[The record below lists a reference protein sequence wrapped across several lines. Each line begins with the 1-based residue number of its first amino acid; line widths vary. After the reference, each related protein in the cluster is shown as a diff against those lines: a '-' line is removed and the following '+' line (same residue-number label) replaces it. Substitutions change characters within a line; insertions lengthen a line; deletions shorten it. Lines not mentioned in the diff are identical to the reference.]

1 MDEMNVRSVYPQNM
15 KYYLEKLN
23 NYQKNRVRLVN
34 SNPNAQGGDI
44 LRIPL
49 PNNSIIDTHSFLM
62 IGKMYQTKKGSITAG
77 TNDVSYRLPNLNQDV
92 ISRVSCLV
100 NGKTISNIN
109 NYNILY
115 RIHKA
120 NDNYDGVRRGVLLGD
135 YETGETKSVG
145 SGSVVAIN
153 TPRRSFACDSWLGG
167 FFGMEPR
174 YIDTSYLGNCEVE
187 ITIESGNICGC
198 NNFANIGDGNLKVV
212 LEELE
217 FSIEVVS
224 VNDGVYYNV
233 LDSAISERENGL
245 EISYKNYINYN
256 NTGASSNS
264 LNFNVSTNCLDRL
277 VATRRLSTFNA
288 EASNIINITGGGKG
302 LGGSFANKQSAYIS
316 LGTLGAVD
324 ASTDSS
330 EEVAFFVMGQD
341 TSASVDNQLTTYQYQ
356 VNNTFIPSNLV
367 KVNESKEA
375 QAIVLSAFNHFGDS
389 LSGCG
394 AQSFDRGFKE
404 GAFSMCVSTSHNGS
418 GERLMSGLDSQGGTF
433 NCSLN
438 TTSGSSNSV
447 RTDAFACMTSILNVL
462 PNKVV
467 LITQ

>member
-1 MDEMNVRSVYPQNM
+1 MDEMSVRSVYPTNM

-34 SNPNAQGGDI
+34 SNSNANGGDI

-62 IGKMYQTKKGSITAG
+62 IGKMYQTKNGTITAG
-77 TNDVSYRLPNLNQDV
+77 ANSISYRLPNYNQDI

-109 NYNILY
+109 NYNVLY
-115 RIHKA
+115 RIHKQ

-135 YETGETKSVG
+135 YESGETKSAS
-145 SGSVVAIN
+145 SGSVAPIN

-198 NNFANIGDGNLKVV
+198 NDFSNIGDGDLKVV
-212 LEELE
+212 LEDLE

-277 VATRRLSTFNA
+277 VATRRLSTFN
-288 EASNIINITGGGKG
+288 SQQDNIVDCSGAGSGFGDGFGNIQSDYVSGGTNGSVDSGIKG
-302 LGGSFANKQSAYIS
+302 N
-316 LGTLGAVD
+316 
-324 ASTDSS
+324 
-330 EEVAFFVMGQD
+330 EEVAFFTLGKDKALDD
-341 TSASVDNQLTTYQYQ
+341 TNKLTSYQYQ
-356 VNNTFIPSNLV
+356 VNNTFIPSNVV

-394 AQSFDRGFKE
+394 VNSFDKGFKE
-404 GAFSMCVSTSHNGS
+404 IGFSMCVSTSHNGS

-438 TTSGSSNSV
+438 TTSTSDRSV
-447 RTDAFACMTSILNVL
+447 RTDCYACMTSILNVL